1 MRINSNEREETD
13 VNIMKKCSEELQNL
27 NDIVEEERRA
37 RERSEGATYEMLK
50 DVVGKIKNEIDL
62 EKKER

>member
-1 MRINSNEREETD
+1 VNANEREETD

>member
-1 MRINSNEREETD
+1 
-13 VNIMKKCSEELQNL
+13 MKKCSEELQNL